1 METAGSECLEV
12 TLESK
17 AAQLRRSRPE
27 RMHAMTLA
35 FWRELPPA
43 ASAS

>member
-1 METAGSECLEV
+1 METAGGACLEV

-17 AAQLRRSRPE
+17 VAQLRRWRPG